1 MCLELFS
8 RCLRTLQS
16 ANSTMKRT
24 VFRLLVGVLMCLNS
38 LSAQFSTMQFEYITI
53 AEGLPHNTV
62 FCLLQDKNG
71 FMWLGTQDGLVR
83 FDGYNCHVFRQNKAD
98 TLGFQGKSIQCLL
111 EDKQGNLWV
120 GTQTDGL
127 NIRNSQTGQFESL
140 KYNTLLAQL
149 SKTWVKTLFEDING
163 RIWIGT
169 MGKGVFV
176 FDPKTHT
183 LKRFDNK
190 NSLLKDNA
198 VSKVVQ
204 DENGTIWVGTNGK
217 GIYYFEDNTQNFQQL
232 HATKAGDTDFDS
244 YRKTLFADK
253 KGTVWVGTEGSG
265 LYQIDLKTK
274 RIQQFTLQNGLTSN
288 NIMGIAEDNTGQ
300 LLLATDG
307 GGLNVFNPKTQSV
320 TVFTYRKK
328 NNTLNTNALFDILI
342 DQNKN
347 IWIGTYNGGVN
358 VFKVHKTRFET
369 YTHTGNRAGEL
380 SHRSVL
386 SLCKMADGRVLV
398 GTDGGGLNLLD
409 TKNKLF
415 STIANNPAGYGN
427 VVKTLLED
435 SQKRIWLGYFND
447 GLSLFDTKK
456 DSFKHFRT
464 RPNDPLSI
472 GGNNVWSITEG
483 DSSHLWVGVL
493 GGGLNFLN
501 TKTQT
506 FQQYRH
512 NPNDPLSIS
521 SDDVITV
528 LVDKHKRIWVGT
540 NTDGLNV
547 LAEKKTHFTHFK
559 QDNGNPQSLSA
570 NDVRCLFQDTK
581 GRLWVGT
588 ESAGLNLWLGE
599 GAQFEHFTTQNG
611 LISNA
616 VMSILED
623 KKGYLWISTFKG
635 ISRFDVEKKA
645 FLNFDFQ
652 RNPSFNANQFNQSAM
667 VLDTE
672 GVLYFGGING
682 LTLIHP
688 EDVLFFAEK
697 PKLVLTDF
705 KIFNQSVPIG
715 KLPDGR
721 TILAKNLEQAAEI
734 QLSYDDNAFSFE
746 FAALD
751 FTEPL
756 KNQYAY
762 KMEGFDDKWRNTTGE
777 QRLVTY
783 TNLDPDTY
791 IFRVKGTNNNGVW
804 SDEKTI
810 KVLIAPPFWKTW
822 WFKLLLLM
830 AFTALA
836 GLALRIYTKRR
847 EMALRQKVLESESAI
862 LTLTNEKLASEQ
874 ALLQLQNEKLVDE
887 IQAKN
892 SELMSKAVQTAHK
905 NEILIA
911 LNEQLDDMR
920 NANETDKQKLL
931 RGLKMTLKTEIEGE
945 KSWEQFTRYFDQV
958 NQNFTVELLKKH
970 PSLTQN
976 DLRMCAL
983 TRLNMSNK
991 EMAALLNISVLG
1003 VEKSRYRLKK
1013 RLNLSL
1019 EEDLDTYLRNF

>member
-1 MCLELFS
+1 MIRTQLSFWVCLLI
-8 RCLRTLQS
+8 
-16 ANSTMKRT
+16 
-24 VFRLLVGVLMCLNS
+24 CLNH
-38 LSAQFSTMQFEYITI
+38 LSAQFNTPQFDYINL

-62 FCLLQDKNG
+62 YCLIQDKNR
-71 FMWLGTQDGLVR
+71 FIWLGTQDGLVR
-83 FDGYNCHVFRQNKAD
+83 FDGYNCRVFRQNETD
-98 TLGFQGKSIQCLL
+98 TLGFQGKSIHCLL
-111 EDKQGNLWV
+111 EDKQGNVWV

-127 NIRNSQTGQFESL
+127 NIRYNQSGQFKNL
-140 KYNTLLAQL
+140 TYNPPFKIL
-149 SKTWVKTLFEDING
+149 SKTWVKTIFEDKDG

-169 MGKGVFV
+169 MGKGVLV
-176 FDPKTHT
+176 FDPKTQT
-183 LKRFDNK
+183 AKLY
-190 NSLLKDNA
+190 NSSNSTLKDNA

-217 GIYYFEDNTQNFQQL
+217 GIYYLEENKQDFQQL
-232 HATKAGDTDFDS
+232 HTTKAGDTDFDS
-244 YRKTLFADK
+244 FRKTFFADK
-253 KGTVWVGTEGSG
+253 KGTIWVGTEGSG
-265 LYQIDLKTK
+265 LYKIDIKTK
-274 RIQQFTLQNGLTSN
+274 QIQSFTLQSGLSSN
-288 NIMGIAEDNTGQ
+288 NIMGIAEDGTGQ

-307 GGLNVFNPKTQSV
+307 GGLNVFNPKTQAI
-320 TVFTYRKK
+320 TVFSYRKSP
-328 NNTLNTNALFDILI
+328 NTLNTNALFDVLI
-342 DQNKN
+342 DHDKN

-358 VFKVHKTRFET
+358 VFKAHKTRFET
-369 YTHTGNRAGEL
+369 YTHTGNKAGEL

-386 SLCKMADGRVLV
+386 SLSKMADGRMLV
-398 GTDGGGLNLLD
+398 GTDGGGLNVLD
-409 TKNKLF
+409 TQKKGFSIISNK
-415 STIANNPAGYGN
+415 PMGYGN
-427 VVKTLLED
+427 VVKTIFED

-447 GLSLFDTKK
+447 GLSLFDTKNG
-456 DSFKHFRT
+456 SFKHFRT
-464 RPNDPLSI
+464 RPNDPLSM
-472 GGNNVWSITEG
+472 GGNNVWSIAEG
-483 DSSHLWVGVL
+483 DSSNLWLGIL
-493 GGGLNFLN
+493 GGGLNFFN

-506 FQQYRH
+506 FKQYRH
-512 NPNDPLSIS
+512 KPNDPLSIS
-521 SDDVITV
+521 SDDVVTV
-528 LVDKHKRIWVGT
+528 FVDKDKKVWAGT
-540 NTDGLNV
+540 NTTGLNV
-547 LAEKKTHFTHFK
+547 WNAHTGHFTHFK
-559 QDNGNPQSLSA
+559 KENSNPKSLSA

-682 LTLIHP
+682 LTLVRPDNIG
-688 EDVLFFAEK
+688 FFDQK
-697 PKLVLTDF
+697 PSVVLTDF
-705 KIFNQSVPIG
+705 KIFNQSVPVG

-721 TILAKNLEQAAEI
+721 TILPKNLEDAPDI
-734 QLSYDDNAFSFE
+734 YLSYYENAFSFE

-762 KMEGFDDKWRNTTGE
+762 KMEGFDDNWRNTTGE

-783 TNLDPDTY
+783 TNLDPATY
-791 IFRVKGTNNNGVW
+791 TFRVKGTNNNGVW

-810 KVLIAPPFWKTW
+810 KVRIAPPFWKTW
-822 WFKLLLLM
+822 WFKLLLVM

-847 EMALRQKVLESESAI
+847 EMDLKQKVLLSESAI
-862 LTLTNEKLASEQ
+862 LSLTNEKLASEQ
-874 ALLQLQNEKLVDE
+874 AFLQLQNEKLVDE

-892 SELMSKAVQTAHK
+892 SELMTKAVQTAHK

-911 LNEQLDDMR
+911 INEQLEDIR
-920 NANETDKQKLL
+920 NANETDKNKLL
-931 RGLKMTLKTEIEGE
+931 RGLKMTLKTEIESE

-958 NQNFTVELLKKH
+958 NQNFTLELLKKH
-970 PSLTQN
+970 PTLTQN

-1013 RLNLSL
+1013 RLNLSI
-1019 EEDLDTYLRNF
+1019 EDDLDNYLRDF